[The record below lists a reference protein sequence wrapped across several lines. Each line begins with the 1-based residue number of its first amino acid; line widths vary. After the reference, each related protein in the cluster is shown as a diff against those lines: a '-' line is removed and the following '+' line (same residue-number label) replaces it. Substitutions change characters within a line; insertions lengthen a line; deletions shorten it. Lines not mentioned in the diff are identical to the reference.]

1 MVSTSSRC
9 DPTNTVDQL
18 EMKLQLY
25 LLLLTAIVLGTSMN
39 GARVYAAD
47 KEHAEKETETPL
59 TGAWGGG
66 GGDRW
71 GGDGGDRWHG
81 GGGGGGGRWQGGG
94 RKW

>member
-1 MVSTSSRC
+1 
-9 DPTNTVDQL
+9 
-18 EMKLQLY
+18 MKLQLH
-25 LLLLTAIVLGTSMN
+25 LLLLTAIVLGTSIN
-39 GARVYAAD
+39 GARMDAAD

-66 GGDRW
+66 GDRW
-71 GGDGGDRWHG
+71 GGGDGDRWH